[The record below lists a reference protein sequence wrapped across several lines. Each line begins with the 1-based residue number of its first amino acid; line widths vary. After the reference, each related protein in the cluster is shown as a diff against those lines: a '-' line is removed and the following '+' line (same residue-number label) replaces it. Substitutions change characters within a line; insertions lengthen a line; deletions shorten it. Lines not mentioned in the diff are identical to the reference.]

1 MRGVHAKRAKRHRD
15 GLATGAHRWSKV
27 KAQRHDIEEADPG
40 HDACVTAPSSCHS
53 AKGQVRPAARD

>member
-1 MRGVHAKRAKRHRD
+1 MRGVHAKRAKRHRE
-15 GLATGAHRWSKV
+15 GPVSHRWSKV
-27 KAQRHDIEEADPG
+27 KDQRRDIEEADPG